1 MHASALLSA
10 LAATS
15 LVTAKPHTRSK
26 RANLSPVS
34 AKGTAFYADDQRFYI
49 RGVDYKPGGN
59 TENLDPLAN
68 TEICKRDIE
77 HFKELGVNTIR
88 VYAIDNT
95 ANHDECM
102 GLLDEAGIYVLVD
115 VNTPKHSINRVGWFD
130 AYLSYNTAYL
140 KNVFATVS
148 KMTKYD
154 NTLAF
159 FSGNEIIDADDTTA
173 AAPFI
178 KAVTRDI
185 KNYQKAQ
192 GLRRVP
198 VGYSAADVSSNRVQT
213 ANYLNCGPD
222 DSRSDFFAFNDY
234 SWCNSDFDTAGWDK
248 KVETFADYGLP
259 IFLSEYGCIKNRPR
273 KFEELGAL
281 MSDKMTAVY
290 SGGMMFEYSNE
301 GNDFGIVEIKGDPLT
316 GTIEELDEYENF
328 KNALAEYPA
337 PTSGDGGAASTTH
350 SVECPTR
357 EPGTWDVDP
366 SEVPMIPETAQKLMT
381 DGVSEGDGLEPNG
394 DGTQLPACEEGE
406 SVEVCGLSPGNTT
419 EGQSVPGGGN
429 GNGSGSGGNEEDAA
443 GLLQPP
449 MILTTLTVALGL
461 VTFVLI

>member
-15 LVTAKPHTRSK
+15 LASAKPHAVAK
-26 RANLSPVS
+26 RANLPPVS
-34 AKGTAFYADDQRFYI
+34 VKGTAFYADDTRFYV

-77 HFKELGVNTIR
+77 YFKDLGVNTIR

-95 ANHDECM
+95 ADHDECM
-102 GLLDEAGIYVLVD
+102 NLLDEAGIYVLVD
-115 VNTPKHSINRVGWFD
+115 VNTPKHSINRNSWFD
-130 AYLSYNTAYL
+130 AYLSYNTEYL
-140 KNVFATVS
+140 KNVFATVT

-185 KNYQKAQ
+185 KNYQIAQ
-192 GLRRVP
+192 DLRRVP
-198 VGYSAADVSSNRVQT
+198 VGYSAADVKNNRVQT
-213 ANYLNCGPD
+213 AHYLNCGPD
-222 DSRSDFFAFNDY
+222 DSRADFFAFNDY
-234 SWCNSDFDTAGWDK
+234 SWCNSDYETAGWDQ
-248 KVETFADYGLP
+248 KVETFSDYGLP

-281 MSDKMTAVY
+281 MSDKMTGVY

-301 GNDFGIVEIKGDPLT
+301 ENDYGIVEINGDPVT
-316 GTIEELDEYENF
+316 GTIEKMEDEYENF

-337 PTSGDGGAASTTH
+337 PTSGDGGAATATH
-350 SVECPTR
+350 SSECPT
-357 EPGTWDVDP
+357 
-366 SEVPMIPETAQKLMT
+366 
-381 DGVSEGDGLEPNG
+381 
-394 DGTQLPACEEGE
+394 
-406 SVEVCGLSPGNTT
+406 
-419 EGQSVPGGGN
+419 
-429 GNGSGSGGNEEDAA
+429 DA
-443 GLLQPP
+443 LRQ
-449 MILTTLTVALGL
+449 
-461 VTFVLI
+461 